1 MHTNRHYSSK
11 VGNLPLLKSC
21 YHHPSAPQSTT
32 ATINK
37 TRALEQGCLNH
48 MLAFHRVCHL
58 FMATGGAPHS
68 EQHRLFS
75 RKTTTLLKLVL
86 VSDFIKVAD
95 QRAFPNIIS
104 PIWQRWLNIFSTQP
118 LQIN

>member
-58 FMATGGAPHS
+58 FMATGGATTQRTTSIILKENYNTFKVSVGFRFH
-68 EQHRLFS
+68 QS
-75 RKTTTLLKLVL
+75 R
-86 VSDFIKVAD
+86 
-95 QRAFPNIIS
+95 
-104 PIWQRWLNIFSTQP
+104 
-118 LQIN
+118 